1 MQAVGAE
8 EGAEEAALFGA
19 VGVDLRRQEVALL
32 GGERRQALLARRLHD
47 LARHVQAEHPQ
58 AVAVGEVEDRP
69 VVLPVIAPV
78 VVPARLGEELGR
90 GEPRIGRPLVEHRLL
105 AGRIHLE
112 ADQDLAPAALELLD
126 HPQLHLVE
134 LVVGVA
140 LADEEELHAVE
151 ARGEL
156 GGGDDVAPGGVGDAV
171 EHHRRLAVAPRRIA
185 QRQIE
190 DLVAG
195 RQAGGRHQ
203 QGQAG

>member
-1 MQAVGAE
+1 MAREGLERVVRHRRVPGALRGEHPFEHLVGHPAVQPVGAE
-8 EGAEEAALFGA
+8 EGAEEPALFGA

-32 GGERRQALLARRLHD
+32 GGERLEALLARRLHD

-58 AVAVGEVEDRP
+58 AVPVREVEDRP

-78 VVPARLGEELGR
+78 LVPARLGEEVGLGER
-90 GEPRIGRPLVEHRLL
+90 RIGRPLVEHRLL

-140 LADEEELHAVE
+140 LADEEELDAVE
-151 ARGEL
+151 PRGEL
-156 GGGDDVAPGGVGDAV
+156 GA
-171 EHHRRLAVAPRRIA
+171 R
-185 QRQIE
+185 
-190 DLVAG
+190 
-195 RQAGGRHQ
+195 
-203 QGQAG
+203 